1 MTRAAKRK
9 ATREA
14 QKAAKKGEAPKNGEQ
29 HIKLSNPVSDHFPA
43 FILGNSGNDFAN
55 IAIGDLRREPRVVR
69 EGSGKGLHL
78 VICGAGPT
86 LADHI
91 DEYGPPA
98 DHVWGC
104 NSAAT
109 WLVDNG
115 HKCTHGFT
123 VDQTPHMLEEW
134 FTAPDIEYLLASSCH
149 PHLAEYL
156 TKKGRTL
163 SFFHNF
169 VGIRG
174 RPDFVLEDGE
184 RVTYENGLY
193 SLCYDSTAIVGS
205 GLNAVTRAV
214 DLACFMGYETIKVL
228 GADCAFQFTGEC
240 PQGVDG
246 SPEHMHWLNNCT
258 TMHVDG
264 GSALASEATAV
275 TLHAEIDGRA
285 WETKPDMAISA
296 VWLVMMARGLKHLE
310 LIGDTLPNAI
320 IDKPDE
326 FLDRLPALT
335 DSEGKPMK
343 YQLAAQL
350 YGESL
355 QEAGVDIPS

>member
-1 MTRAAKRK
+1 MTRAEKRK
-9 ATREA
+9 VHREA
-14 QKAAKKGEAPKNGEQ
+14 KKAVKKGKLPKKQEQ
-29 HIKLSNPVSDHFPA
+29 RIRLTNPVSDHFPA
-43 FILGNSGNDFAN
+43 FIFGNST
-55 IAIGDLRREPRVVR
+55 ICERVAK

-91 DEYGPPA
+91 EEYGPPA

-134 FTAPDIEYLLASSCH
+134 YSAPDVDYLLASSCH

-156 TKKGRTL
+156 MSKGREVT
-163 SFFHNF
+163 FFHNF

-174 RPDFVLEDGE
+174 RDD
-184 RVTYENGLY
+184 VTIEGGQILTFEKYMYSALYEQ
-193 SLCYDSTAIVGS
+193 TAIVGS
-205 GLNAVTRAV
+205 GLNAVTRAI

-228 GADCAFQFTGEC
+228 GADCAFQFTEPC
-240 PQGVDG
+240 PQDVDG
-246 SPEHMHWLNNCT
+246 SPEHMRWLTECT
-258 TMHVDG
+258 KMHVDG
-264 GSALASEATAV
+264 GHALASEATAV
-275 TLHAEIDGRA
+275 TLGADIDGRH

-296 VWLVMMARGLKHLE
+296 VWLVMMARGLPYLE
-310 LIGDTLPNAI
+310 LIGDTLPNALME
-320 IDKPDE
+320 KPED
-326 FLDRLPALT
+326 FLDSLPALT
-335 DSEGKPMK
+335 DSEGVPMK
-343 YQLAAQL
+343 YNLAAQL
-350 YGESL
+350 YGEPL
-355 QEAGVDIPS
+355 QEAGKSVP

>member
-1 MTRAAKRK
+1 MSRATKRRQHR
-9 ATREA
+9 AN
-14 QKAAKKGEAPKNGEQ
+14 QKAAKKGEVAEKPEQ
-29 HIKLSNPVSDHFPA
+29 RIKLSNPVSDHFPA
-43 FILGNSGNDFAN
+43 FILGNSGNDFATV
-55 IAIGDLRREPRVVR
+55 AIEDLKREERVVK

-78 VICGAGPT
+78 IICGAGPT

-91 DEYGPPA
+91 EEYGPKA

-115 HKCTHGFT
+115 HPCTHGFT
-123 VDQTPHMLEEW
+123 VDQTAHMLEEW
-134 FTAPDIEYLLASSCH
+134 YSAPDIEYLLASSCH
-149 PHLAEYL
+149 PHLAKFL
-156 TKKGRTL
+156 TDKGRTFQ
-163 SFFHNF
+163 FFHNF

-174 RPDFVLEDGE
+174 RPDFVDDEGE

-193 SLCYDSTAIVGS
+193 SVCYAPTAIVGS
-205 GLNAVTRAV
+205 GLNSVTRAI
-214 DLACFMGYETIKVL
+214 DLACFMGYESIKVL
-228 GADCAFQFTGEC
+228 GADCAFQYTEEC

-246 SPEHMHWLNNCT
+246 SPEHLRWLTECT

-264 GSALASEATAV
+264 GHALASEATAV
-275 TLHAEIDGRA
+275 TLHAEIDGRG

-296 VWLVMMARGLKHLE
+296 VWLVMMARGLPHLE

-320 IDKPDE
+320 IDKPDD

-350 YGESL
+350 YGKSL
-355 QEAGVDIPS
+355 QDAGIDIP